1 MPGFGDHEALSIV
14 QAHDP
19 LLPFV
24 YVAGTVGE
32 EVAIEAIRRGAADF
46 VLKENLRRLP
56 SVVGRALESAR
67 ERRERLRIEA
77 ALRESEERFR
87 SIVENSHDWIWE
99 IDRDARLTYCNAAV
113 ERMLGHAPER
123 LLGQDCLQLPHPHD
137 RTEVARRLPALIE
150 HGGGWRGWRLH
161 WLHRDGSVRVVES
174 TGEAL
179 RDAQGRVRGFR
190 GVNHDITELLQKKD
204 RIQHLARLHGVL
216 SALGNAV
223 LRAGTRQEVLDAA
236 CRVAVEQGGFLAACI
251 GEPGAGG
258 QDVRLSAWYGDAAAI
273 AAVAEIGRRGQ
284 ADPVRPSP
292 GTRALQRN
300 EWTVA
305 ADLASAAE
313 GVPDWAAAMAREA
326 GIAAQ
331 LVVPAGDPPWCALGL
346 FAATPQA
353 FDEEERALYKRLADE
368 IDYAAD
374 FIAKSERLEYL
385 AYFDPLTG
393 LPNRASLQAHLQTR
407 LERERVA
414 LAVLDLERF
423 GAINESRGRAFGDR
437 LLAAVGEHLR
447 RLIEGHAMLARL
459 EADSFALAWPAEGDA
474 DHELARMEALL
485 QQLNRTPL
493 ALDGDP
499 MRVRLNGGLAIGP
512 DHGADPE
519 TLEHAAVAALAEARK
534 RRVRAMA
541 FGAEL
546 RGRAAQRLQLEE
558 ELRRAVERG
567 EFELHDQPK
576 VAAETHRLVGA
587 EALLRWRH
595 PERGRVG
602 PAEFM
607 AVLED
612 SGLIVPV
619 GRWALREALRTALA
633 WREHWPGLRLAVN
646 VSARELQHAGF
657 LEHCSGL
664 LAPFA
669 GESPPLDIEVT
680 ESLFMEDI
688 NQTIALLEEVRALGC
703 RVAID
708 DFGTGY
714 SSLNY
719 VARLPADELKI
730 DLSFTRLMT
739 QSPETLALVTHIINL
754 AHSLGLRVVAEGV
767 EDEEQA
773 KLLRLL
779 RCDVLQ
785 GFLLGPPLPASE
797 FARRLLGLDEA

>member
-1 MPGFGDHEALSIV
+1 VDAPLRALLVEESAEDAEAILGAICDLPDPCQHRRVSSPEELREALAAFAPDVVLADHAVPGFGDHEALSIV

-113 ERMLGHAPER
+113 ERML
-123 LLGQDCLQLPHPHD
+123 
-137 RTEVARRLPALIE
+137 
-150 HGGGWRGWRLH
+150 
-161 WLHRDGSVRVVES
+161 
-174 TGEAL
+174 
-179 RDAQGRVRGFR
+179 
-190 GVNHDITELLQKKD
+190 
-204 RIQHLARLHGVL
+204 
-216 SALGNAV
+216 
-223 LRAGTRQEVLDAA
+223 
-236 CRVAVEQGGFLAACI
+236 
-251 GEPGAGG
+251 
-258 QDVRLSAWYGDAAAI
+258 
-273 AAVAEIGRRGQ
+273 
-284 ADPVRPSP
+284 
-292 GTRALQRN
+292 
-300 EWTVA
+300 
-305 ADLASAAE
+305 
-313 GVPDWAAAMAREA
+313 
-326 GIAAQ
+326 
-331 LVVPAGDPPWCALGL
+331 
-346 FAATPQA
+346 
-353 FDEEERALYKRLADE
+353 
-368 IDYAAD
+368 
-374 FIAKSERLEYL
+374 
-385 AYFDPLTG
+385 
-393 LPNRASLQAHLQTR
+393 
-407 LERERVA
+407 
-414 LAVLDLERF
+414 
-423 GAINESRGRAFGDR
+423 
-437 LLAAVGEHLR
+437 
-447 RLIEGHAMLARL
+447 
-459 EADSFALAWPAEGDA
+459 
-474 DHELARMEALL
+474 
-485 QQLNRTPL
+485 
-493 ALDGDP
+493 
-499 MRVRLNGGLAIGP
+499 
-512 DHGADPE
+512 
-519 TLEHAAVAALAEARK
+519 EHAAVAALAEARK

-567 EFELHDQPK
+567 EFELHYQPK

-739 QSPETLALVTHIINL
+739 RSPETLALVTHIINL